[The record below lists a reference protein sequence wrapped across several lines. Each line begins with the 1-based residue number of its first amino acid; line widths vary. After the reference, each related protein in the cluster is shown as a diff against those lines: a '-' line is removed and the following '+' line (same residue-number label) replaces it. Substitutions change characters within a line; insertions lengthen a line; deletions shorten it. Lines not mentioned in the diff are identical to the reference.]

1 MAICII
7 SALKVPNN
15 FTSQIELTQ
24 VQFWKGVENGINTLK
39 DNVCWA
45 IGSGTAIRLGLEP
58 RLTSRH
64 AGRVN
69 SLDAS

>member
-39 DNVCWA
+39 DNVRWA
-45 IGSGTAIRLGLEP
+45 IGSGTAIRLGL
-58 RLTSRH
+58 
-64 AGRVN
+64 RVN